1 MNNYQNQ
8 ELKAMPQP
16 KPYHLMTDKELAQ
29 ILNTNF
35 NYNILIP
42 ALIESNR
49 RKDKT
54 IAELNKRIVVLEE
67 KTLKKPG
74 RHKQYFLY
82 EGKELTDDEIVYLI
96 DSGKYD
102 SIGKLEKDVGAGKNQ
117 LRNRYNKYKRNQKI
131 ERSLKKN
138 GDS

>member
-1 MNNYQNQ
+1 MENYQNQ
-8 ELKAMPQP
+8 EVKPMPQP

-29 ILNTNF
+29 ILSTNF

-54 IAELNKRIVVLEE
+54 IAELNKRILVLEE
-67 KTLKKPG
+67 KTLKKAG
-74 RHKQYFLY
+74 RHKQVFQLD
-82 EGKELTDDEIVYLI
+82 GTELTDDYIVYLI
-96 DSGKYD
+96 DYGYYD